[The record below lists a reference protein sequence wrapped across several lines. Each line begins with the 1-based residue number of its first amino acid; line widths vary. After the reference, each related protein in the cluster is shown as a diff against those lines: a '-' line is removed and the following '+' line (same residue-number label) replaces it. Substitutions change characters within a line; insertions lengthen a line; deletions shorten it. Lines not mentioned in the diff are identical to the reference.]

1 MPKITLVEERLVFNS
16 RGDKTIEI
24 DVLSDNKYR
33 GRACA
38 PSGASVG
45 MYEAQS
51 FVKNDPELTLK
62 NFKSL
67 KSKFIDV
74 DSADLKSLHD
84 AIKTVDPS
92 DNYSNI
98 GGSVAYAL
106 TLASVDS
113 AAKAMN
119 VPFYKVLNPKLE
131 KISFPFP
138 LGNVLGGGAH
148 AGPGPPDWQEFLIC
162 PIKSQSIFEAISLN
176 SNIHKEVK
184 KSIEKIDSRFTGGKG
199 DEGGWAPLL

>member
-1 MPKITLVEERLVFNS
+1 MPEITSIEERLVFNS

-24 DVLSDNKYR
+24 DVQSDNKYQ

-51 FVKNDPELTLK
+51 FIQNDAELTIRNFNSIK
-62 NFKSL
+62 N
-67 KSKFIDV
+67 KFIGI
-74 DSADLKSLHD
+74 DSADLKNLHN
-84 AIKTVDPS
+84 AIKTVDSS

-106 TLASVDS
+106 SIASVDS

-119 VPFYKVLNPKLE
+119 IPFYKILNPNLD
-131 KISFPFP
+131 KISFPYP

-148 AGPGPPDWQEFLIC
+148 AGPGTPDLQEFLIC
-162 PIKSQSIFEAISLN
+162 P
-176 SNIHKEVK
+176 VK
-184 KSIEKIDSRFTGGKG
+184 
-199 DEGGWAPLL
+199 